1 MNEVKIRPEDMVTR
15 VLGSLSNII
24 NPPVKESDRQ
34 GTTTIRTLSLLHCY
48 HIRPLVSSSVVG
60 LVLYVHHPPL
70 SSERSDRRPSAVGS
84 GVRKEPAE
92 AIGGGMA
99 RTPRIHPAYR
109 SYFLGSPLSC
119 HLLPSLPSGFVIL
132 PLSVPFLRIGLYA
145 FGSVPSPPE
154 GTRS

>member
-84 GVRKEPAE
+84 GVRRVKVMNREPD
-92 AIGGGMA
+92 MKVHPSSPCC
-99 RTPRIHPAYR
+99 PR
-109 SYFLGSPLSC
+109 LT
-119 HLLPSLPSGFVIL
+119 
-132 PLSVPFLRIGLYA
+132 IGLTLLSFPTLSRYA
-145 FGSVPSPPE
+145 EPP
-154 GTRS
+154 